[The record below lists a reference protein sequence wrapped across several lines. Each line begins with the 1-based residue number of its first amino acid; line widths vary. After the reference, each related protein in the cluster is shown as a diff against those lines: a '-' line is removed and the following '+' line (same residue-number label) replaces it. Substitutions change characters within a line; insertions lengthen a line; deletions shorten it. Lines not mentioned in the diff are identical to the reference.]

1 MKKTNHFYRFCALA
15 LSCLLLI
22 SLLPVT
28 QVLADG
34 DGSIHIKSAEDLQSL
49 AHSCT
54 LDSWSRGKTV
64 VLDNDIVLESD
75 DNLPIPTFGGTFNG
89 NGHTISGLSIT
100 QSVSPAGLF
109 GVLQKDAVIKN
120 LNVEGTITPSG
131 DSENVGGIVGENHGT
146 IENCTFNGSV
156 SGKRSVGGIAGR
168 NLATGI
174 VRACGASG
182 AIFGQNM
189 TGGIVGENLG
199 SIVSCRG
206 RAYVNIESTDPS
218 IDLSDLSLDFSL
230 DLSSLSRLDTL
241 NIATDTGGIAGYSS
255 GAIASSTNYAAIG
268 YQHIGYNVG
277 GVVGRSSGQILAC
290 SNEGAVCG
298 RKDVG
303 GIIGQMEPYIRM
315 EVSEGLLQR
324 LKTQFGELNGLI
336 NTAANHAEGGS
347 NEIASRLN
355 SMSGYVDNAVNEL
368 DNIRLNASID
378 SAVSGDGSHSS
389 DTSISGGKGTA
400 AGVDHE
406 HSDSGHSTT
415 IWGGSAA
422 GADVNHDG
430 SASGVITGSTQIVA
444 APDLGGLTSS
454 INGLSSQVTMLNSAA
469 SGTVGTLTNDIR
481 AISNKFNEISSTV
494 LGALSDSGSSDI
506 ISDTSSVDI
515 DAVTLGK
522 VSLSRNSGSVYGD
535 VNTGGIAGSMA
546 IEYSLDPEDDV
557 SEHLSNLYRK
567 QYEYKSIIQ
576 SCVNNGDVT
585 GKRSYVGGIV
595 GRMDL
600 GYLTACETSSCSVTN
615 ENGSYTGGIAGLTGA
630 TVHGSFAKCTL
641 SGKKYVGGIVGSG
654 VQESVDGSKST
665 VSWNYS
671 LVSITDCQQ
680 YQGAISG
687 SDTGTFT
694 YNYYVSDD
702 LPGINRQGYV
712 GRAEPI
718 SYSELLA
725 LSDLPESMKSFTL
738 KFVADDKTVLSRTFN
753 YGDSIDESD
762 IPEPPAKSGYHVHW
776 DRTDFANLHFD
787 ATVTAVYEAYT
798 PGLASEQTRES
809 GQAVILIEGNYNDG
823 DAITVTAQPLTPAAF
838 DVQSG
843 TVLDRVKGYFSCL
856 SRGEMPSMVANA
868 EVLEQ
873 WQIELADDGQDTHT
887 VRYLPPDGQK
897 ELRIYVRENGGS
909 WQEAD
914 CGTMG
919 SYITFPT
926 SGDSVEFAA
935 VRTLDVWGIWLGVL
949 AVLAVLVLIIV
960 LLVHRHKRKAR
971 RRAEAQARSMSAVS
985 QAEQI
990 VRGEDAGTP
999 TAGEKPAKADDSTS
1013 AAVEETSQADA
1024 PVMESAAIPAAV
1036 AAAAAA
1042 APIVAAAVE
1051 GAESAPAPDTVS
1063 TPAETVPSADPDSIE
1078 ARLARAEEAL
1088 RLLREERDA
1097 RENVLTQPAVPP
1109 APKKRKRRRFLPI
1122 LITILVLLGA
1132 AAVFFLRSD
1141 FKKDLEAYR
1150 LVEARVKEDPMTM
1163 DITVD
1168 ASYGKLSLS
1177 ADASVARTK
1186 TDDTTVTCIDRGGA
1200 ALYYANGAIYLENGN
1215 SYAVGGAFPNYSE
1228 LMDETAELCRTLTV
1242 TKSVD
1247 GQEKRY
1253 TFAAE
1258 GDDASTLL
1266 RLLTSD
1272 EIADA
1277 ASLSTIRVELTA
1289 ESGELM
1295 DVQFTA
1301 ENSGDLQVNASAH
1314 FTDALAPV
1322 IPDDVLTAIRSD
1334 GDDDAS
1340 SSTLTDDALRLLGA
1354 WGVLTADDLSADIA
1368 LSADCGPIVLSST
1381 LQYDRSSIDGQS
1393 YGSIQ
1398 KNTLAVYFSDSKICD
1413 ADGNSVDT
1421 ASEQLV
1427 DASSLIDLCYQ
1438 SILNGSAGCEK
1449 VSDGYLYGLSL
1460 DSDAMRE
1467 LAAAIAP
1474 DIKSQDVTF
1483 SSGRISVRV
1492 SEQGELQSVNV
1503 SCSGALHLI
1512 LSDAP
1517 ASLSA
1522 VITPAGRVFSI
1533 PQPALN
1539 ALKR

>member
-34 DGSIHIKSAEDLQSL
+34 DGAIHIKSAEDLRSL

-64 VLDNDIVLESD
+64 VLDNDIELTD
-75 DNLPIPTFGGTFNG
+75 DDELPIPTFGGTFNG

-120 LNVEGTITPSG
+120 LNVEGTVTPSG
-131 DSENVGGIVGENHGT
+131 DSENIGGIVGENHGT
-146 IENCTFNGSV
+146 IESCTFNGSV

-174 VRACGASG
+174 VRACEASG
-182 AIFGQNM
+182 AIFGQSM

-199 SIVSCRG
+199 SIISCRG

-230 DLSSLSRLDTL
+230 DLASLSRLDTL

-255 GAIASSTNYAAIG
+255 GAIASSTNYAAVG

-303 GIIGQMEPYIRM
+303 GIAGQMEPYVRTQ
-315 EVSEGLLQR
+315 VSASQLSRIQSQIKELDSLVKKAVNDAEYGSSEISDR
-324 LKTQFGELNGLI
+324 LDLI
-336 NTAANHAEGGS
+336 SGYLSDASDAANDVTIDVDPDAIPQPSISIDGDFDPDDFDPENPTLPDINVSFDQDFDVSDVVTVSNINMVVGSVTAANSQLSLITENVKNTSTA
-347 NEIASRLN
+347 L
-355 SMSGYVDNAVNEL
+355 
-368 DNIRLNASID
+368 
-378 SAVSGDGSHSS
+378 SA
-389 DTSISGGKGTA
+389 
-400 AGVDHE
+400 
-406 HSDSGHSTT
+406 
-415 IWGGSAA
+415 
-422 GADVNHDG
+422 
-430 SASGVITGSTQIVA
+430 
-444 APDLGGLTSS
+444 
-454 INGLSSQVTMLNSAA
+454 
-469 SGTVGTLTNDIR
+469 DIR
-481 AISNKFNEISSTV
+481 NISSKFNELTNTMFSAISSLT
-494 LGALSDSGSSDI
+494 SGTGDLI
-506 ISDTSSVDI
+506 VDASSVDI
-515 DAVTLGK
+515 NSVTLGK
-522 VSLSRNSGSVYGD
+522 VSLSRNSGAVYGD

-546 IEYSLDPEDDV
+546 IEYTLDPEDDV
-557 SEHLSNLYRK
+557 TGHLSNIYRK
-567 QYEYKSIIQ
+567 QYEYRSIIQ
-576 SCVNNGDVT
+576 KCVNTGDVA

-600 GYLTACETSSCSVTN
+600 GYLTACETSSCTITN

-630 TVHGSFAKCTL
+630 TVLGNFSKCTL

-654 VQESVDGSKST
+654 VQENVDGSGSS
-665 VSWNYS
+665 VRWNYS
-671 LVSITDCQQ
+671 LVDITDCQQ

-687 SDTGTFT
+687 SDTGTFE

-702 LPGINRQGYV
+702 LPGINRQGYA

-718 SYSELLA
+718 SYSQLLA

-738 KFVADDKTVLSRTFN
+738 TFVADDKTVLSRTFN

-762 IPEPPAKSGYHVHW
+762 IPEPPTKSGCHVHW
-776 DRTDFANLHFD
+776 DRTDLTNLHFD
-787 ATVTAVYEAYT
+787 TVVTAVYEAYT

-809 GQAVILIEGNYNDG
+809 GQAVILVEGNYNDG
-823 DAITVTAQPLTPAAF
+823 DTITVTAQPLTPAAF

-873 WQIELADDGQDTHT
+873 WRIELADDGQDTHT

-897 ELRIYVRENGGS
+897 ELRIYTRENGGS

-919 SYITFPT
+919 SYLTFST

-949 AVLAVLVLIIV
+949 AVLAVLILIIV

-971 RRAEAQARSMSAVS
+971 RRAEALARSASAVS

-990 VRGEDAGTP
+990 VRGEDANAS
-999 TAGEKPAKADDSTS
+999 TADEAPAKTGAPAST
-1013 AAVEETSQADA
+1013 AVEDATQADA
-1024 PVMESAAIPAAV
+1024 PVSAESTAVPAAV
-1036 AAAAAA
+1036 AVAATA
-1042 APIVAAAVE
+1042 APVVTAAVE
-1051 GAESAPAPDTVS
+1051 HTESSSGATPALAEPAPA
-1063 TPAETVPSADPDSIE
+1063 ADPGSIE
-1078 ARLARAEEAL
+1078 ARLARAEEEL
-1088 RLLREERDA
+1088 RLLREEREA

-1109 APKKRKRRRFLPI
+1109 APKKRRHRRFLPI

-1132 AAVFFLRSD
+1132 AAAFFLHSD
-1141 FKKDLEAYR
+1141 FRKDLEAYR

-1163 DITVD
+1163 DVTVD
-1168 ASYGKLSLS
+1168 ASYGRISLS

-1186 TDDTTVTCIDRGGA
+1186 KDGAPITCIDRDGA
-1200 ALYYANGAIYLENGN
+1200 ALYYADGAIYLENGK
-1215 SYAVGGAFPNYSE
+1215 SYAVGGAFPNYAE

-1253 TFAAE
+1253 TLTAE

-1272 EIADA
+1272 EIANA
-1277 ASLSTIRVELTA
+1277 ASLSAIRVDLTA

-1295 DVQFTA
+1295 DVSFTA
-1301 ENSGDLQVNASAH
+1301 ENSGDLRVEAVAH

-1322 IPDDVLTAIRSD
+1322 IPDDVLTAIHS
-1334 GDDDAS
+1334 GSNDDA
-1340 SSTLTDDALRLLGA
+1340 STLTDNALRLLGA
-1354 WGVLTADDLSADIA
+1354 WGELTADDLSADIA
-1368 LSADCGPIVLSST
+1368 LSADCGPIVLNST

-1398 KNTLAVYFSDSKICD
+1398 KNTLAVYFSGSKICD

-1421 ASEQLV
+1421 ASQQLV
-1427 DASSLIDLCYQ
+1427 DATSLIDLCYQ
-1438 SILNGSAGCEK
+1438 SILNGSAGCDK

-1460 DSDAMRE
+1460 DSDAMSE

-1474 DIKSQDVTF
+1474 DIKAQDVTF

-1492 SEQGELQSVNV
+1492 SEQGELQSVNI

-1517 ASLSA
+1517 VSLSA
-1522 VITPAGRVFSI
+1522 VITPADRAFSI

-1539 ALKR
+1539 ALKQ

>member
-34 DGSIHIKSAEDLQSL
+34 DGAIHIKSAEDLRSL

-64 VLDNDIVLESD
+64 VLDNDIELTD
-75 DNLPIPTFGGTFNG
+75 DDELPIPTFGGTFNG
-89 NGHTISGLSIT
+89 NGHTISSLSIT

-120 LNVEGTITPSG
+120 LNVEGTVTPSG
-131 DSENVGGIVGENHGT
+131 DSENIGGIVGENHGT
-146 IENCTFNGSV
+146 IESCTFNGSV

-174 VRACGASG
+174 VRACEASG
-182 AIFGQNM
+182 AIFGQSM

-230 DLSSLSRLDTL
+230 DLASLSRLDTL

-255 GAIASSTNYAAIG
+255 GAIASSTNYAAVG

-298 RKDVG
+298 RKDIG
-303 GIIGQMEPYIRM
+303 GIAGQMEPYVRTQ
-315 EVSEGLLQR
+315 VSASQLSRIQSQIKELDSLVKKAVNDAEYGSSEISDR
-324 LKTQFGELNGLI
+324 LDLI
-336 NTAANHAEGGS
+336 SGYLSDASDAANDVTIDVDPDAIPQPSISIDGDFDPDDFDPENPTLPDINVSFDQDFDVSDVVTVSNINMVVGSVTAANSQLSLITENVKNTSTA
-347 NEIASRLN
+347 L
-355 SMSGYVDNAVNEL
+355 
-368 DNIRLNASID
+368 
-378 SAVSGDGSHSS
+378 SA
-389 DTSISGGKGTA
+389 
-400 AGVDHE
+400 
-406 HSDSGHSTT
+406 
-415 IWGGSAA
+415 
-422 GADVNHDG
+422 
-430 SASGVITGSTQIVA
+430 
-444 APDLGGLTSS
+444 
-454 INGLSSQVTMLNSAA
+454 
-469 SGTVGTLTNDIR
+469 DIR
-481 AISNKFNEISSTV
+481 NISSKFNELTNTMFSAISSLTGGTDDLIV
-494 LGALSDSGSSDI
+494 DA
-506 ISDTSSVDI
+506 SSVDI
-515 DAVTLGK
+515 NSVTLGK
-522 VSLSRNSGSVYGD
+522 VSLSRNSGAVYGD

-546 IEYSLDPEDDV
+546 IEYTLDPEDDV
-557 SEHLSNLYRK
+557 TGHLSNIYRK
-567 QYEYKSIIQ
+567 QYEYRSIIQ
-576 SCVNNGDVT
+576 KCVNTGDVV

-600 GYLTACETSSCSVTN
+600 GYLTACETSSCTITN

-630 TVHGSFAKCTL
+630 TVLGNFSKCTL

-654 VQESVDGSKST
+654 VQENVDGSGSS
-665 VSWNYS
+665 VRWNYS
-671 LVSITDCQQ
+671 LVDITDCQQ

-687 SDTGTFT
+687 SDTGTFEH
-694 YNYYVSDD
+694 NYYVSDD
-702 LPGINRQGYV
+702 LPGINRQGYA

-718 SYSELLA
+718 SYSQLLA

-738 KFVADDKTVLSRTFN
+738 TFVADDKTVLSRTFN

-762 IPEPPAKSGYHVHW
+762 IPEPPAKSGCHVHW
-776 DRTDFANLHFD
+776 DRTDLTNLHFD
-787 ATVTAVYEAYT
+787 TVVTAVYEAYT

-809 GQAVILIEGNYNDG
+809 GQAVILVEGNYNDG

-873 WQIELADDGQDTHT
+873 WRIELADDGQDTHT

-897 ELRIYVRENGGS
+897 ELRIYTRENGGS

-919 SYITFPT
+919 SYLTFST
-926 SGDSVEFAA
+926 SGDSVEFSA
-935 VRTLDVWGIWLGVL
+935 VRTLDVWSIWLGVL
-949 AVLAVLVLIIV
+949 AVLAVLILIIV

-971 RRAEAQARSMSAVS
+971 RRAEALARSASAVS

-990 VRGEDAGTP
+990 VRGEDANAS
-999 TAGEKPAKADDSTS
+999 TADEAPAKTGAPAST
-1013 AAVEETSQADA
+1013 AVEDATQADA
-1024 PVMESAAIPAAV
+1024 PVSAESTAVPAAV
-1036 AAAAAA
+1036 AVAATA
-1042 APIVAAAVE
+1042 APVVTAVVE
-1051 GAESAPAPDTVS
+1051 HTESSSGATPAPAE
-1063 TPAETVPSADPDSIE
+1063 PAPAADPGSIE
-1078 ARLARAEEAL
+1078 ARLARAEEEL
-1088 RLLREERDA
+1088 RLLREEHEA

-1109 APKKRKRRRFLPI
+1109 TPKKRRHRRFLPI

-1132 AAVFFLRSD
+1132 AAAFFLHSD

-1163 DITVD
+1163 DVTVD
-1168 ASYGKLSLS
+1168 ASYGKISLS

-1186 TDDTTVTCIDRGGA
+1186 KDGAPITCIDRDGA
-1200 ALYYANGAIYLENGN
+1200 ALYYADGAIYLENGK
-1215 SYAVGGAFPNYSE
+1215 SYAVGGAFPNYAE

-1253 TFAAE
+1253 TLTAE

-1272 EIADA
+1272 EIANA
-1277 ASLSTIRVELTA
+1277 ASLSAIRVDLTA

-1295 DVQFTA
+1295 DVSFTA
-1301 ENSGDLQVNASAH
+1301 ENSGDLRVEAAAH

-1322 IPDDVLTAIRSD
+1322 IPDDVLTAIHS
-1334 GDDDAS
+1334 GSNDDA
-1340 SSTLTDDALRLLGA
+1340 STLTDNALRLLGA
-1354 WGVLTADDLSADIA
+1354 WGELTADDLSADIA
-1368 LSADCGPIVLSST
+1368 LSADCGPIVLNST
-1381 LQYDRSSIDGQS
+1381 LQYDRSSIDSQS

-1398 KNTLAVYFSDSKICD
+1398 KNTLAVYFSGSKICD

-1421 ASEQLV
+1421 ASQQLV
-1427 DASSLIDLCYQ
+1427 DATSLIDLCYQ
-1438 SILNGSAGCEK
+1438 SILNGSAGCDK

-1460 DSDAMRE
+1460 DSDAMSE

-1474 DIKSQDVTF
+1474 DIKAQDVTF

-1492 SEQGELQSVNV
+1492 SEQGELQSVNI

-1517 ASLSA
+1517 VSLSA
-1522 VITPAGRVFSI
+1522 VITPADRAFSI

-1539 ALKR
+1539 ALKQ

>member
-34 DGSIHIKSAEDLQSL
+34 DGAIHIKSAEDLRSL

-64 VLDNDIVLESD
+64 VLDNDIELTD
-75 DNLPIPTFGGTFNG
+75 DDELPIPTFGGTFNG

-120 LNVEGTITPSG
+120 LNVEGTVTPSG
-131 DSENVGGIVGENHGT
+131 DSENIGGIVGENHGT
-146 IENCTFNGSV
+146 IESCTFNGSV

-174 VRACGASG
+174 VRACEASG
-182 AIFGQNM
+182 AIFGQSM

-230 DLSSLSRLDTL
+230 DLASLSRLDTL

-255 GAIASSTNYAAIG
+255 GAIASSTNYAAVG

-290 SNEGAVCG
+290 SNEGAICG

-303 GIIGQMEPYIRM
+303 GIAGQMEPYVRTQ
-315 EVSEGLLQR
+315 VSASQLSRIQSQIKELDSLVKKAVNDAEYGSSEISDR
-324 LKTQFGELNGLI
+324 LDLI
-336 NTAANHAEGGS
+336 SGYLSDASDAANDVTIDVDPDAIPQPSISIDGDFDPDDFDPENPTLPDINVSFDQDFDVSDVVTVSNINMVVGSVTAANSQLSLITENVKNTSTA
-347 NEIASRLN
+347 L
-355 SMSGYVDNAVNEL
+355 
-368 DNIRLNASID
+368 
-378 SAVSGDGSHSS
+378 SA
-389 DTSISGGKGTA
+389 
-400 AGVDHE
+400 
-406 HSDSGHSTT
+406 
-415 IWGGSAA
+415 
-422 GADVNHDG
+422 
-430 SASGVITGSTQIVA
+430 
-444 APDLGGLTSS
+444 
-454 INGLSSQVTMLNSAA
+454 
-469 SGTVGTLTNDIR
+469 DIR
-481 AISNKFNEISSTV
+481 NISSKFNELTNTMFSAISSLTGGTDDLIV
-494 LGALSDSGSSDI
+494 DA
-506 ISDTSSVDI
+506 SSVDI
-515 DAVTLGK
+515 NSVTLGK
-522 VSLSRNSGSVYGD
+522 VSLSRNSGAVYGD

-546 IEYSLDPEDDV
+546 IEYTLDPEDDV
-557 SEHLSNLYRK
+557 TGHLSNIYRK

-576 SCVNNGDVT
+576 KCVNTGDVS

-600 GYLTACETSSCSVTN
+600 GYLTASETSSCTITN

-630 TVHGSFAKCTL
+630 TVLGNFSKCTL

-654 VQESVDGSKST
+654 VQENVDGSGSS
-665 VSWNYS
+665 VRWNYS
-671 LVSITDCQQ
+671 LVDITDCQQ

-687 SDTGTFT
+687 SDTGTFEH
-694 YNYYVSDD
+694 NYYVSDD
-702 LPGINRQGYV
+702 LPGINRQGYA

-718 SYSELLA
+718 SYSQLLA

-738 KFVADDKTVLSRTFN
+738 TFVADDKTVLSRTFN

-762 IPEPPAKSGYHVHW
+762 IPEPPAKSGCHVHW
-776 DRTDFANLHFD
+776 DRTDLTNLHFD
-787 ATVTAVYEAYT
+787 TVVTAVYDAYT

-809 GQAVILIEGNYNDG
+809 GQAVILVEGNYNDG

-873 WQIELADDGQDTHT
+873 WRIELADDGQDTHT

-897 ELRIYVRENGGS
+897 ELRIYTRENGGS

-919 SYITFPT
+919 SYLTFST

-949 AVLAVLVLIIV
+949 AVLAVLILIIV

-971 RRAEAQARSMSAVS
+971 RRAEALARSASAVS

-990 VRGEDAGTP
+990 VRGEDANAS
-999 TAGEKPAKADDSTS
+999 TADEAPAKTGAPAST
-1013 AAVEETSQADA
+1013 AVEDATQADA
-1024 PVMESAAIPAAV
+1024 PVSAESTAVPTAVAV
-1036 AAAAAA
+1036 AATA
-1042 APIVAAAVE
+1042 APVVTAAVE
-1051 GAESAPAPDTVS
+1051 HTESSSGATPALAEPAPA
-1063 TPAETVPSADPDSIE
+1063 ADPGSIE
-1078 ARLARAEEAL
+1078 ARLARAEEEL
-1088 RLLREERDA
+1088 RLLREEREA

-1109 APKKRKRRRFLPI
+1109 APKKRRHRRFLPI

-1132 AAVFFLRSD
+1132 AAVFFLHSD
-1141 FKKDLEAYR
+1141 FRKDLEAYR

-1163 DITVD
+1163 DVTVD
-1168 ASYGKLSLS
+1168 ASYGRISLS

-1186 TDDTTVTCIDRGGA
+1186 KDGAPITCIDRDGA
-1200 ALYYANGAIYLENGN
+1200 ALYYADGAIYLENGK
-1215 SYAVGGAFPNYSE
+1215 SYAVGGAFPNYAE

-1253 TFAAE
+1253 TLTAE

-1272 EIADA
+1272 EIANA
-1277 ASLSTIRVELTA
+1277 ASLSAIRVDLTA

-1295 DVQFTA
+1295 DVSFTA
-1301 ENSGDLQVNASAH
+1301 ENSGDLRVEAAAH

-1322 IPDDVLTAIRSD
+1322 IPDDVLTAIHS
-1334 GDDDAS
+1334 GSNDDA
-1340 SSTLTDDALRLLGA
+1340 STLTDNALRLLGA
-1354 WGVLTADDLSADIA
+1354 WGELTADDLSADIA
-1368 LSADCGPIVLSST
+1368 LSADCGPIVLNST

-1398 KNTLAVYFSDSKICD
+1398 KNTLAVYFSGSKICD

-1421 ASEQLV
+1421 ASQQLV
-1427 DASSLIDLCYQ
+1427 DATSLIDLCYQ
-1438 SILNGSAGCEK
+1438 SILNGSAGCDK

-1460 DSDAMRE
+1460 DSDAMSE

-1474 DIKSQDVTF
+1474 DIKAQDVTF

-1492 SEQGELQSVNV
+1492 SEQGELQSVNI

-1517 ASLSA
+1517 VSLSA
-1522 VITPAGRVFSI
+1522 VITPADRAFSI

-1539 ALKR
+1539 ALKQ

>member
-34 DGSIHIKSAEDLQSL
+34 DGAIHIKSAEDLRSL

-64 VLDNDIVLESD
+64 VLDNDIELTD
-75 DNLPIPTFGGTFNG
+75 DDELPIPTFGGTFNG

-120 LNVEGTITPSG
+120 LNVEGTVTPSG
-131 DSENVGGIVGENHGT
+131 DSENIGGIVGENHGT
-146 IENCTFNGSV
+146 IESCTFNGSV

-174 VRACGASG
+174 VRACEASG
-182 AIFGQNM
+182 AIFGQSM

-230 DLSSLSRLDTL
+230 DLASLSRLDTL

-255 GAIASSTNYAAIG
+255 GAIASSTNYAAVG

-290 SNEGAVCG
+290 SNEGAICG

-303 GIIGQMEPYIRM
+303 GIAGQMEPYVRTQ
-315 EVSEGLLQR
+315 VSASQLSRIQSQIKELDSLVKKAVNDAEYGSSEISDR
-324 LKTQFGELNGLI
+324 LDLI
-336 NTAANHAEGGS
+336 SGYLSDASDAANDVTIDVDPDAIPQPSISIDGDFDPDDFDPENPTLPDINVSFDQDFDVSDVVTVSNINMVVGSVTAANSQLSLITENVKNTSTA
-347 NEIASRLN
+347 L
-355 SMSGYVDNAVNEL
+355 
-368 DNIRLNASID
+368 
-378 SAVSGDGSHSS
+378 SA
-389 DTSISGGKGTA
+389 
-400 AGVDHE
+400 
-406 HSDSGHSTT
+406 
-415 IWGGSAA
+415 
-422 GADVNHDG
+422 
-430 SASGVITGSTQIVA
+430 
-444 APDLGGLTSS
+444 
-454 INGLSSQVTMLNSAA
+454 
-469 SGTVGTLTNDIR
+469 DIR
-481 AISNKFNEISSTV
+481 NISSKFNELTNTMFSAISSLTGGTDDLIV
-494 LGALSDSGSSDI
+494 DA
-506 ISDTSSVDI
+506 SSVDI
-515 DAVTLGK
+515 NSVTLGK
-522 VSLSRNSGSVYGD
+522 VSLSRNSGAVYGD

-546 IEYSLDPEDDV
+546 IEYTLDPEDDV
-557 SEHLSNLYRK
+557 TGHLSNIYRK
-567 QYEYKSIIQ
+567 QYEYRSIIQ
-576 SCVNNGDVT
+576 KCVNTGDVA

-600 GYLTACETSSCSVTN
+600 GYLTACETSSCTITN

-630 TVHGSFAKCTL
+630 TVLGNFSKCTL

-654 VQESVDGSKST
+654 VQENVDGSGSS
-665 VSWNYS
+665 VRWNYS
-671 LVSITDCQQ
+671 LVDITDCQQ

-687 SDTGTFT
+687 SDTGTFEH
-694 YNYYVSDD
+694 NYYVSDD
-702 LPGINRQGYV
+702 LPGINRQGYA

-718 SYSELLA
+718 SYSQLLA

-738 KFVADDKTVLSRTFN
+738 TFVADDKTVLSRTFN

-762 IPEPPAKSGYHVHW
+762 IPEPPTKSGCHVHW
-776 DRTDFANLHFD
+776 DRTDLTNLHFD
-787 ATVTAVYEAYT
+787 TVVTAVYEAYT

-809 GQAVILIEGNYNDG
+809 GQAVILVEGNYNGG
-823 DAITVTAQPLTPAAF
+823 DTITVTAQPLTPAAF

-873 WQIELADDGQDTHT
+873 WRIELADDGQDTHT
-887 VRYLPPDGQK
+887 MRYLPPDGQK
-897 ELRIYVRENGGS
+897 ELRIYTRENGGS

-919 SYITFPT
+919 SYLTFST

-949 AVLAVLVLIIV
+949 AVLAVLILIIV

-971 RRAEAQARSMSAVS
+971 RRAEALARSASAVS

-990 VRGEDAGTP
+990 VRGEDANAS
-999 TAGEKPAKADDSTS
+999 TADEAPAKTGAPAST
-1013 AAVEETSQADA
+1013 AVEDATQADA
-1024 PVMESAAIPAAV
+1024 PVSAESTAVPAAV
-1036 AAAAAA
+1036 AVAATA
-1042 APIVAAAVE
+1042 APVVTAAVE
-1051 GAESAPAPDTVS
+1051 HTESSSGATPAPAE
-1063 TPAETVPSADPDSIE
+1063 PAPAADPDSIE
-1078 ARLARAEEAL
+1078 ARLARAEEEL
-1088 RLLREERDA
+1088 RLLREEHEA

-1109 APKKRKRRRFLPI
+1109 TPKKRRHRRFLPI
-1122 LITILVLLGA
+1122 LITILVLLGVA
-1132 AAVFFLRSD
+1132 AAFFLHSD
-1141 FKKDLEAYR
+1141 FRKDLEAYR

-1163 DITVD
+1163 DVTVD
-1168 ASYGKLSLS
+1168 ASYGRISLS

-1186 TDDTTVTCIDRGGA
+1186 KDGAPITCIDRDGA
-1200 ALYYANGAIYLENGN
+1200 ALYYADGAIYLENGK
-1215 SYAVGGAFPNYSE
+1215 SYAVGGAFPNYAE

-1253 TFAAE
+1253 TLTAE

-1272 EIADA
+1272 EIVNA
-1277 ASLSTIRVELTA
+1277 ASLSAIRVDLTA

-1295 DVQFTA
+1295 DVSFTA
-1301 ENSGDLQVNASAH
+1301 ENSGDLRVEAAAH

-1322 IPDDVLTAIRSD
+1322 IPDDVLTAIHS
-1334 GDDDAS
+1334 GSNDDA
-1340 SSTLTDDALRLLGA
+1340 STLTDNALRLLGA
-1354 WGVLTADDLSADIA
+1354 WGELTVDDLSADIA
-1368 LSADCGPIVLSST
+1368 LSADCGPIVLNST

-1393 YGSIQ
+1393 YGSIR
-1398 KNTLAVYFSDSKICD
+1398 KNTLAVYFSGSKICD

-1421 ASEQLV
+1421 ASQQLV
-1427 DASSLIDLCYQ
+1427 DATSLIDLCYQ
-1438 SILNGSAGCEK
+1438 SILNGSAGCDK

-1460 DSDAMRE
+1460 DSDAMSE

-1474 DIKSQDVTF
+1474 DIKAQDVTF

-1492 SEQGELQSVNV
+1492 SEQGELQSVNI

-1517 ASLSA
+1517 VSLSA
-1522 VITPAGRVFSI
+1522 VITPADRAFSI

-1539 ALKR
+1539 ALKQ